1 MKKLV
6 LIIFILFFFSSFI
19 VDINLVNAS
28 DNIHYVGGNK
38 AEDFT
43 SIQEAIDNASAG
55 DTVFVYKGV
64 YSESIDIYK
73 KINLVAE
80 KGAVLD
86 YNNTDD
92 IVTIN
97 ADGSRI
103 NGFII
108 RNCSGGIYFGINIEK
123 NIDDIVI
130 ENNVFKNNSG
140 NSIYLYY
147 ASDIKILNNTF
158 YDDGIFIVGK
168 KSNWDSHTILNNTV
182 GNQPIFYYNNMVNLN
197 ISKMDCGQI
206 ILANCT
212 DSVIRNNNVSNS
224 KIGIYLG
231 FSNNNT
237 ITENNLINNIFGIRL
252 QYSDYNNIENNS
264 VKDNDYG
271 VYIQHSQKNLVSIN
285 NISYNNMFGCYLCCD
300 SRDNIIY
307 LNNFI
312 FNDGNAYDVLGN
324 FWNKDGLGNY
334 WDDYSG
340 FDKNSDFIGDIGYN
354 ISFASSD
361 FYPLIVSYN
370 NYIYDNVDG
379 IVDLNGLKE
388 NYDNIVLIIFIIIV
402 IMFFFVIL
410 IIFKKIKIR
419 K

>member
-6 LIIFILFFFSSFI
+6 FIIFILFFFSFLFL
-19 VDINLVNAS
+19 VDNNVADGS
-28 DNIHYVGGNK
+28 ENIYYVGGDN
-38 AEDFT
+38 AGDYT
-43 SIQEAIDNASAG
+43 SIQEAIDYASAG
-55 DTVFVYKGV
+55 DTVFVYKGI
-64 YSESIDIYK
+64 YSESIDLHK

-86 YNNTDD
+86 YNNTND
-92 IVTIN
+92 IVTVN

-147 ASDIKILNNTF
+147 TSDIKILNNTF

-168 KSNWDSHTILNNTV
+168 KSNWDSHTIINNTV
-182 GNQPIFYYNNMVNLN
+182 GNQPIFYYKKQVNLN
-197 ISKMDCGQI
+197 ISNLDCGQI

-237 ITENNLINNIFGIRL
+237 LTGNNLIDNIFGIRL
-252 QYSDYNNIENNS
+252 QYSDYNNIENNI
-264 VKDNDYG
+264 VKENDYG
-271 VYIQHSQKNLVSIN
+271 VYIQHSQKNIVSMN

-312 FNDGNAYDVLGN
+312 FNYENAYDILGN
-324 FWNKDGLGNY
+324 FWNKDVLGNY
-334 WDDYSG
+334 WDNYSG
-340 FDKNSDFIGDIGYN
+340 FDKNSDFIGDSVYK

-361 FYPLIVSYN
+361 LYPLIVPYN
-370 NYIYDNVDG
+370 DYIYDNVNG
-379 IVDLNGLKE
+379 VVDVNGLK
-388 NYDNIVLIIFIIIV
+388 DNNDYIILIIFIIIV
-402 IMFFFVIL
+402 IIFFLIIL
-410 IIFKKIKIR
+410 IIFKKIKM